1 MTGKPL
7 RGECSSVSLECGC
20 YSRGRSWRASRRSK
34 RDTTGAP
41 GRCGSPFGTF
51 SLASNTL
58 DFGDAVTVQ
67 TYCVVVKSREVFRL
81 DDVLGSRTTAAHF
94 PQTEFGCDFGWVR
107 IAGDAYRV
115 YAPRDGREVRVVP
128 PGRPVDYGNSYPLT
142 DESSW
147 LAQRIAAGDVERVG
161 PIPPTSTYERRSPA
175 NLPPRRERE

>member
-20 YSRGRSWRASRRSK
+20 YSRGRSWRASRRSN
-34 RDTTGAP
+34 RDTTEAP

-81 DDVLGSRTTAAHF
+81 DDVLGYRTTAAHF

-107 IAGDAYRV
+107 ISDVPRRV
-115 YAPRDGREVRVVP
+115 YAAPSERKAWVIPPSHPRKTEFLVRLDDEESWFGR
-128 PGRPVDYGNSYPLT
+128 
-142 DESSW
+142 
-147 LAQRIAAGDVERVG
+147 RIAAGDGEWIG
-161 PIPPTSTYERRSPA
+161 PIPATSTYKRRGHQH
-175 NLPPRRERE
+175 LPPRKADN